1 MDDQALLA
9 AAASG
14 DADAFAVF
22 YRRHL
27 GLVVGFGL
35 RATGDP
41 EAAADLAGEVFATAL
56 AKCERYHAS
65 HETAAPWLI
74 GIAHNKL
81 RESNRRRRVQDGV
94 RRRLGIRPLAIGDG
108 DLDRVIE
115 MASTADGQ
123 LLAAVDALP
132 AAEREAIRG
141 RIVDERSYHELATEL
156 ACSESVVRQRVSR
169 GLRRVREGIERE
181 DLA

>member
-14 DADAFAVF
+14 DADAFAAF

-35 RATGDP
+35 RSTGDP

-56 AKCERYHAS
+56 AKCGRYHAT

-81 RESNRRRRVQDGV
+81 RESNRRGRVQDGV
-94 RRRLGIRPLAIGDG
+94 RRRFGIRPLVIGDG

-115 MASTADGQ
+115 MASTADGSCSRRSTRCRRPSGKRSADGSWTSAPITS
-123 LLAAVDALP
+123 LPPSWRVLSRSCASASVAACDACEKESN
-132 AAEREAIRG
+132 ER
-141 RIVDERSYHELATEL
+141 T
-156 ACSESVVRQRVSR
+156 
-169 GLRRVREGIERE
+169 
-181 DLA
+181 